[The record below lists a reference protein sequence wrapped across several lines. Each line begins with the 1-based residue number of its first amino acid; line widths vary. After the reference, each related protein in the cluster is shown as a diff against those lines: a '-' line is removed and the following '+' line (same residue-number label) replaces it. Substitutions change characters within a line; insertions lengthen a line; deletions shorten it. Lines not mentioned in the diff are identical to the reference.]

1 MIEPAAIN
9 LAIAARISNGLRF
22 RSTASSSMLKGDYR
36 KKPGAEVSQRREKF
50 DKIASLQDHVKA
62 FA

>member
-1 MIEPAAIN
+1 MIAPAAIN

-22 RSTASSSMLKGDYR
+22 RSNARSSTLEGDYR
-36 KKPGAEVSQRREKF
+36 KKPSAEVSQRRETL
-50 DKIASLQDHVKA
+50 DKIARLRDLVKA